1 MKSHF
6 QPTPSGRKGTRG
18 ALAGNMPYL
27 SERQTQAYLLARDTI
42 RRIQRSASFFDAP
55 SNETAPVQSNAQ
67 GQRKGH

>member
-1 MKSHF
+1 M
-6 QPTPSGRKGTRG
+6 
-18 ALAGNMPYL
+18 AGSSSYL

-55 SNETAPVQSNAQ
+55 SNETAPVPGNAQ